1 MTNSETPKAIGVI
14 LDGNRRFAKE
24 RGLPTLEG
32 HRAGFEKVKELMR
45 WAKEL
50 DIQTVYVYAF
60 STENWNRAPEEVSYL
75 MELFAHAF
83 SGELIDEI
91 VKDDGRVVFLGDRS
105 RIPAALVT
113 EMERTEERTRNGRAG
128 TLAVCLSYGGRAEII
143 AAANKLI
150 REGKEINNEG
160 EFSAAL
166 WSAELPDPDLIIR
179 TSGEQ
184 RLSGFLTWQSVYS
197 ELFFTDTKWPAFTK
211 EEFLSILEEYATR
224 ERRKGK

>member
-1 MTNSETPKAIGVI
+1 M
-14 LDGNRRFAKE
+14 
-24 RGLPTLEG
+24 PTLEG
-32 HRAGFEKVKELMR
+32 HRAGYEKVRELMR
-45 WAKEL
+45 WSKEL
-50 DIQTVYVYAF
+50 GISTVYVYAF

-75 MELFAHAF
+75 MELLAQAF
-83 SGELIDEI
+83 SGEFIAELIAEN
-91 VKDDGRVVFLGDRS
+91 GRVVFLGDRS
-105 RIPAALVT
+105 RIPPALVRS
-113 EMERTEERTRNGRAG
+113 MEEAEEKTKHGTAG

-150 REGKEINNEG
+150 REGKEIQSEE

-166 WSAELPDPDLIIR
+166 WSAGLPDPDLIIR

-197 ELFFTDTKWPAFTK
+197 ELFFTQTKWPAFSK
-211 EEFLSILEEYATR
+211 EEFLSIISEYGQR